1 MNQLQERILVGG
13 TEGTGKT
20 YAWLTIARALPKV
33 KFYVID
39 PDDGVRRVWYNE
51 FPEVS
56 NIEYYFTPKW
66 FNTDYQA
73 YSKQGPKATLIS
85 DGGKSSYKSG
95 VADAWKLIQPKVK
108 VGDWVIVEHLHLLW
122 ASVQDMF
129 ADEVFNKSIGEYFLE
144 KRKAMKEGGK
154 KLEAMEGWTDWS
166 VINKMHNDDFMIKVC
181 YDNPG
186 HVFMTTSTSMAQAG
200 AREDAEIKAFYGESS
215 IRFEGQKHNVFRA
228 QTKLITKQSGRGQN
242 KEYIISTFGKDR
254 GRSWLEEESWSDFF
268 YQYLVAIGAWE

>member
-1 MNQLQERILVGG
+1 MTTTLQERILVGG

-33 KFYVID
+33 KFYIID

-51 FPEVS
+51 FPDVT

-66 FNTDYQA
+66 FNTDYET
-73 YSKQGPKATLIS
+73 YSKQGPKSTRTDNDRLAFR
-85 DGGKSSYKSG
+85 SG
-95 VADAWKLIQPKVK
+95 VADAWKTIQGKVK
-108 VGDWVIVEHLHLLW
+108 LGDWVIVEHLHLLW
-122 ASVQDMF
+122 ASVQDTF

-144 KRKAMKEGGK
+144 KRKMMKTGSK
-154 KLEAMEGWTDWS
+154 RLDAMEGWNDWG

-186 HVFMTTSTSMAQAG
+186 HVFMTTSTNMVQPGSK
-200 AREDAEIKAFYGESS
+200 EDADIKAFYGETS

-228 QTKLITKQSGRGQN
+228 QTKLITKQSGRGEN
-242 KEYIISTFGKDR
+242 REYIMSTFGKDR
-254 GRSWLEEESWSDFF
+254 GRTWLEEESWSDFY
-268 YQYLVAIGAWE
+268 YQYLVAIAGWE